1 MLTDARNAVQY
12 WLVGTFNIVQFSV
25 LVNTILY
32 GRSDILRKRVFTDFG
47 RSVVSRLMELGMTQE
62 DLIAEVK
69 KCSGLFVDSS
79 YLYKLLTGQR
89 KAEKV
94 ADAIRAVLSLPS

>member
-1 MLTDARNAVQY
+1 
-12 WLVGTFNIVQFSV
+12 
-25 LVNTILY
+25 
-32 GRSDILRKRVFTDFG
+32 
-47 RSVVSRLMELGMTQE
+47 MTQE